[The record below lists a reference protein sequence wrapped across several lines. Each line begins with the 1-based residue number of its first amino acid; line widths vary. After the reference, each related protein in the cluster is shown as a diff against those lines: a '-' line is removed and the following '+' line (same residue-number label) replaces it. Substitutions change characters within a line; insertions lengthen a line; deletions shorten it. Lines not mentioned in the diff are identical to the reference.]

1 MYEKP
6 DYPSK
11 VSEMDKI
18 YFTTS
23 IYSKFK
29 NNILDIKIKKKEL
42 VNQSDISEF
51 VNNSNLDKKI
61 KTLATKTVLKGK
73 KDKIVKLE
81 HTL

>member
-1 MYEKP
+1 
-6 DYPSK
+6 
-11 VSEMDKI
+11 MDKI

-61 KTLATKTVLKGK
+61 KTLATKTVLK
-73 KDKIVKLE
+73 DKIVKLE